1 MGDYM
6 IKRNIEFV
14 IEDTIKHY
22 PITLLTGPRQIGKST
37 LLYNAFINKGY
48 FYVSLDDSLELS
60 AAITDPKTFLE
71 MHPTPLIIDE
81 VQKAPE
87 LFPEFEKIVN
97 ESRLKNGNKKSNGL
111 YILSGSQRQ
120 KLLDES
126 KESLSGR
133 VAILDMSN
141 LSLSEIHNRNNLPFM
156 VDIANISSRVKD
168 YCIDETKTFKYI
180 VRGFFPVLYDDLN
193 MKTQLFYSSY
203 LTTYLEKDLKEL
215 ISINDEVK
223 FINFMKILAPNTG
236 EELVY
241 DNYSKQVGA
250 STNTIKA
257 WISVLVKTG
266 IVYLVEPY
274 NEESI
279 VKRVVKRPKMYFFD
293 TGFAAYLCGID
304 SAETLQKSFLKGRF
318 FETFIFNE
326 IRKSYMNDGQ
336 MQQLYYYRDS
346 EQNEVDLILLKN
358 GVLSCVE
365 IKAGQMFNAS
375 NTKGFR
381 KLQNTRY
388 EKGKNAIICT
398 ADKISIISDGT
409 LILPISSI

>member
-1 MGDYM
+1 
-6 IKRNIEFV
+6 
-14 IEDTIKHY
+14 
-22 PITLLTGPRQIGKST
+22 
-37 LLYNAFINKGY
+37 
-48 FYVSLDDSLELS
+48 
-60 AAITDPKTFLE
+60 
-71 MHPTPLIIDE
+71 
-81 VQKAPE
+81 
-87 LFPEFEKIVN
+87 
-97 ESRLKNGNKKSNGL
+97 
-111 YILSGSQRQ
+111 
-120 KLLDES
+120 
-126 KESLSGR
+126 
-133 VAILDMSN
+133 
-141 LSLSEIHNRNNLPFM
+141 
-156 VDIANISSRVKD
+156 
-168 YCIDETKTFKYI
+168 
-180 VRGFFPVLYDDLN
+180 

-215 ISINDEVK
+215 VSVNDEVK
-223 FINFMKILAPNTG
+223 FINFMKILASNTG

-318 FETFIFNE
+318 FE
-326 IRKSYMNDGQ
+326 
-336 MQQLYYYRDS
+336 
-346 EQNEVDLILLKN
+346 
-358 GVLSCVE
+358 

>member
-1 MGDYM
+1 MYL
-6 IKRNIEFV
+6 N
-14 IEDTIKHY
+14 TIKHY
-22 PITLLTGPRQIGKST
+22 QITLLTGPRSIGKYT

-71 MHPTPLIIDE
+71 IHPTLLIIDE

-87 LFPEFEKIVN
+87 LFPELEKIVN

-126 KESLSGR
+126 KESLSSR

-168 YCIDETKTFKYI
+168 YCIDETKAFKYI
-180 VRGFFPVLYDDLN
+180 VRGFFSVLYDDLN
-193 MKTQLFYSSY
+193 MKAQLFYSSY

-215 ISINDEVK
+215 VSINDEVK
-223 FINFMKILAPNTG
+223 FINFMKILASNTG

-293 TGFAAYLCGID
+293 TGFAVYLCGID
-304 SAETLQKSFLKGRF
+304 SAQTLQKSFLKGRF

-346 EQNEVDLILLKN
+346 EQNEVDLIL
-358 GVLSCVE
+358 
-365 IKAGQMFNAS
+365 
-375 NTKGFR
+375 
-381 KLQNTRY
+381 
-388 EKGKNAIICT
+388 
-398 ADKISIISDGT
+398 
-409 LILPISSI
+409 